1 MPRPFEDY
9 FANRSQLVGEQSSNG
24 DEILVLRNAT
34 VFRTSSVFNK
44 AFGSIQD
51 NPNFMTISAQS
62 TWYQITG
69 ITDVMSTPSFSFA
82 NDAYTYIGPTQIY
95 PASITLNCTI
105 IKEWSGNGGE
115 EYEIGIF
122 VNGVLYQ
129 NKSSTTVPEDPT
141 QQSKSNVVCI
151 VGIILTQGDVITAHV
166 LNRSGT
172 DNCRIEDLQLV
183 IQQ

>member
-9 FANRSQLVGEQSSNG
+9 FANRTQLIGNQSSNG
-24 DEILVLRNAT
+24 DEVLVLRSGT
-34 VFRTSSVFNK
+34 VFRASSVFNK
-44 AFGSIQD
+44 AFGAIKD
-51 NPNFMTISAQS
+51 NPNFMTISATG

-69 ITDVMSTPSFSFA
+69 ITDEMSTASFAFA

-95 PASITLNCTI
+95 PASITLNCTV

-122 VNGVLYQ
+122 VNGALYQ

-141 QQSKSNVVCI
+141 QQAKSNVVCI
-151 VGIILTQGDVITAHV
+151 VGIILTQGDVIDARI